1 MKNCPSCSRTIEN
14 DLDQCPYCDSDVS
27 NVPPTTEESEA
38 PSSPEQ
44 LVPRLGDLLLAKN
57 MVTEEEIDR
66 AIHFQR
72 KAREN
77 GRDVLLGEALVH
89 LGSVS
94 KKQLDL
100 AVTEQVIQLQNALR
114 QSNAELERRVHE
126 RTLELQET
134 LDKLTNLNKL
144 KSDFIANIS
153 HELRTPMAHII
164 GYVDLL
170 RDESLG
176 TLNQDQIMALDT
188 IVRAN
193 NRIMLL
199 LDDLLQFNGF
209 AENTMSINPTLF
221 ELKNMLEHIQK
232 NIKSLNN
239 EKNIRFI
246 TEFPEEEIK
255 IKADREKITWVI
267 DHLLENAIK
276 FSKPNG
282 IIKFKVSKKQDLAHF
297 QVFDNGIGIPD
308 DKLELIFE
316 AFVQLESSLR
326 RQNGGTGIG
335 LTIVKQILEAHG
347 SRIKVHSIVDKGTV
361 FEFYLPIGQ

>member
-1 MKNCPSCSRTIEN
+1 MKNCPSCSKIIEN

-27 NVPPTTEESEA
+27 NVPTTTQDEEI

-44 LVPRLGDLLLAKN
+44 LVPRLGDLLLAQN
-57 MVTEEEIDR
+57 MVTAEEIDR
-66 AIHFQR
+66 AIHFQT

-89 LGSVS
+89 LGSIS

-100 AVTEQVIQLQNALR
+100 AVTEQVIQLQDALR
-114 QSNAELERRVHE
+114 QSNAELEKRVLS

-134 LDKLTNLNKL
+134 LDKLTTLNQL

-176 TLNQDQIMALDT
+176 ELNRDQVMALDT
-188 IVRAN
+188 IVKAN

-209 AENTMSINPTLF
+209 AENTMAINREVFDLMDLVS
-221 ELKNMLEHIQK
+221 EIQK
-232 NIKSLNN
+232 NFKSLNN
-239 EKNIRFI
+239 DKKINFI
-246 TEFPEEEIK
+246 TEFTDNDIK
-255 IKADREKITWVI
+255 INADREKITWVI
-267 DHLLENAIK
+267 DQLLENAMK

-282 IIKFKVSKKQDLAHF
+282 MIKLKVSKKQDLAHF
-297 QVFDNGIGIPD
+297 QIFDNGIGIPE

-335 LTIVKQILEAHG
+335 LTIVKQIIEAHG
-347 SRIKVHSIVDKGTV
+347 SRIKVNSIVGKGTI
-361 FEFYLPIGQ
+361 FEFYLPIG